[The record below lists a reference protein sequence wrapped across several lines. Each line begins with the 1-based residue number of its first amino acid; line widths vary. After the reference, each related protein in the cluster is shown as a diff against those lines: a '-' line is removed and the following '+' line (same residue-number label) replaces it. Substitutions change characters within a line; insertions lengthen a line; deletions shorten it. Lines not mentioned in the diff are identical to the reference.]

1 MLIHKA
7 GRLKGNRKM
16 IVKRAARI
24 DVPGIAS
31 VKQATWPYEQTNE
44 DYIDRVIQD
53 ESHFTLVATES
64 LQIVG
69 FVDGFET
76 IAQDGTRRWE
86 IDLLAVHPDHRGRG
100 IAKCLV
106 GACAEHGGQRGC
118 SISRSLIHIGNDN
131 SMKVFTSCGYQPES
145 QVCGL
150 YVSSN
155 DSDVNIAIPSNLHLG
170 AVDTINYRGV
180 WLEGELSGDAF
191 AAAISS
197 KTRLGLDI
205 AGATV
210 LLTRKDVIRKA
221 LSANYLLI
229 DHYRFWIRH
238 L

>member
-1 MLIHKA
+1 
-7 GRLKGNRKM
+7 
-16 IVKRAARI
+16 
-24 DVPGIAS
+24 
-31 VKQATWPYEQTNE
+31 
-44 DYIDRVIQD
+44 
-53 ESHFTLVATES
+53 
-64 LQIVG
+64 
-69 FVDGFET
+69 
-76 IAQDGTRRWE
+76 
-86 IDLLAVHPDHRGRG
+86 
-100 IAKCLV
+100 
-106 GACAEHGGQRGC
+106 
-118 SISRSLIHIGNDN
+118 
-131 SMKVFTSCGYQPES
+131 MKVFTSCGYQPES